1 MARTAR
7 ELFEY
12 QLRDVYDAEH
22 RLVDALSDMA
32 ARATDDELAR
42 AFEQHGEQTRRQIER
57 VERAF
62 ATVGAE
68 PARGTC
74 AAIEGLVAEFE
85 GFAARSPSAVVLDT
99 YAAAAAGKIEHYE
112 ITSYEALIPL
122 AGKLGLPEAA
132 AALREN
138 LAEEQATATQL
149 ATIHARLV
157 DALA

>member
-1 MARTAR
+1 MAGTAR
-7 ELFEY
+7 ELFEH

-32 ARATDDELAR
+32 ARATDADLTR
-42 AFEQHGEQTRRQIER
+42 AFEQHREQTQRQIER

-62 ATVGAE
+62 ATIGAE
-68 PARGTC
+68 PGRERC
-74 AAIEGLVAEFE
+74 EAIEGLVAELDE
-85 GFAARSPSAVVLDT
+85 FAGRSPTERVLDA
-99 YAAAAAGKIEHYE
+99 YVAAAAAKVEHYE
-112 ITSYEALIPL
+112 IAAYESLIPL

-149 ATIHARLV
+149 ATLHARLV